1 MTNISISEIE
11 THLYDKLKKLVS
23 KNTYAGT
30 FPDTIQASWN
40 DMCLI
45 DCSNAIKD
53 FDAYGN
59 GSVLIFLYARPRANG
74 TKNVKVMSELE
85 SKFNNSIA
93 ELATDKFFFNIEYR
107 FTDYDQTRQWHC
119 VIIDLNIVI
128 V

>member
-30 FPDTIQASWN
+30 FPDTIQASWD

-59 GSVLIFLYARPRANG
+59 GSVLIFLYAF
-74 TKNVKVMSELE
+74 T
-85 SKFNNSIA
+85 I
-93 ELATDKFFFNIEYR
+93 IYR
-107 FTDYDQTRQWHC
+107 GGNPYRILMPGC
-119 VIIDLNIVI
+119 GA
-128 V
+128 